1 MINPTIEDVGILF
14 ADNGYITSDY
24 GFMQYNNC
32 FSAFDE
38 VTDNEV
44 LEIFKRVYPN
54 FERRVLKVDMIK
66 KYLPNI
72 SDKEFSIYDLCNQ
85 VVARKINKTK
95 LNQEIQKLVKYN
107 DDRKRELPEVI
118 PGTDYDMCIQY
129 LINNDIFTNCE
140 ILFRYTDNDFEVF
153 GINHIKHLFKD
164 VITDKMD
171 TDNILRI
178 IYIGLNELTYI
189 NDIEKDLDNIHLS
202 NTLTKEDWQIYDKIN
217 EIINNIKEQSN
228 D

>member
-1 MINPTIEDVGILF
+1 
-14 ADNGYITSDY
+14 
-24 GFMQYNNC
+24 
-32 FSAFDE
+32 
-38 VTDNEV
+38 
-44 LEIFKRVYPN
+44 
-54 FERRVLKVDMIK
+54 MIK

-72 SDKEFSIYDLCNQ
+72 SDKEFAIYDLCNQ
-85 VVARKINKTK
+85 VAARKINKTK

-107 DDRKRELPEVI
+107 DDRKRELPDVI
-118 PGTDYDMCIQY
+118 PGTDYEMCILY

-189 NDIEKDLDNIHLS
+189 NDIQKDLDNIHLS
-202 NTLTKEDWQIYDKIN
+202 NTLTKEDWQIYNKIN
-217 EIINNIKEQSN
+217 EIINNIKE
-228 D
+228 

>member
-1 MINPTIEDVGILF
+1 MINPTIEDIGYLF

-72 SDKEFSIYDLCNQ
+72 SDKEFAIYDLCNQ
-85 VVARKINKTK
+85 VAARKINKTK

-107 DDRKRELPEVI
+107 DDRKIKLPDVI
-118 PGTDYDMCIQY
+118 PGTDYDKCIQY

-189 NDIEKDLDNIHLS
+189 NDIQKDLDIIHLS
-202 NTLTKEDWQIYDKIN
+202 NTLTNEDWQIYDKIN
-217 EIINNIKEQSN
+217 EIINNIKE
-228 D
+228 

>member
-1 MINPTIEDVGILF
+1 MINPTIEDIGDLF

-72 SDKEFSIYDLCNQ
+72 SDKEFAIYDLCNQ
-85 VVARKINKTK
+85 VAARKINKTK

-107 DDRKRELPEVI
+107 DDRKRELPDVI

-202 NTLTKEDWQIYDKIN
+202 NTLTKEDWQIYNKIN
-217 EIINNIKEQSN
+217 EIINNIKE
-228 D
+228 